1 MNISAPEISYI
12 LIYVIKKLHFMKKI
26 FYMFIVLAMFNFS
39 ANAQWQKIN
48 VPHGSDIIAI
58 NDMEVPNVNTVWASA
73 SVLGGTQWNSANKYL
88 RTADGGATW
97 QYSSVTA
104 QFGYNISNIY
114 ALDADTCYASMY
126 DGINGTGGGIFKTTD
141 GGSTWNQLGAGQI
154 FNSASFPDF
163 VYMWDAKDGLA
174 VGDGNG
180 PGTAFFEIYTTNDYG
195 ATWVRV
201 PRENL
206 PPTDAQPFGIVNNY
220 TVYGNRIW
228 FDAYESSDGG
238 QNLSAHY
245 VYRSDD
251 KGLHW
256 SAFPV
261 PIATPFRDMTFIDET
276 TGFIVGKYASGDPY
290 LYRSTDGGETWGDPV
305 SYTGN
310 LMGSYISNVP
320 GTNAI
325 VTTNPYLGGPSGSSI
340 SYDLGDTWIDISIA
354 SGKNFLHSD
363 VKFLNGSVGWSGMA
377 LSSGGQSGG
386 IYKWTGNI
394 LPVSFTAFTATQT
407 GKSVLLNWETAQEL
421 NNSYFAVER
430 STNGLNFTEIGRVGS
445 KGNSSQP
452 QPYVFEDINYANGHN
467 YYRLRQVDLD
477 GTFNYSSIV
486 SVDALTTQTLKIY
499 PNPVKDLLHVEG
511 LNPDVTTT
519 LSIVNTA
526 GKVLYQFTTTGRSYN
541 YNLQHLPAGTYYLR
555 IMGSDKKTNT
565 LKFVKQPVYLSNTL

>member
-1 MNISAPEISYI
+1 
-12 LIYVIKKLHFMKKI
+12 MKKI
-26 FYMFIVLAMFNFS
+26 FYMFLVLAMFNFS
-39 ANAQWQKIN
+39 ANAQWQKIT
-48 VPHGSDIIAI
+48 VPHGTDAIAI
-58 NDMEVPNVNTVWASA
+58 SDMEVPNASTVWASA
-73 SVLGGTQWNSANKYL
+73 SVLSGTSYGSANKYL

-97 QYSSVTA
+97 QYSSVSA
-104 QFGYNISNIY
+104 QFGYNISNMY

-141 GGSTWNQLGAGQI
+141 GGATWNQLGAGQI

-180 PGTAFFEIYTTNDYG
+180 PGKAYFEIYTTNDYG

-201 PRENL
+201 PRANL
-206 PPTDAQPFGIVNNY
+206 PATDATPFGIVNHY
-220 TVYGNRIW
+220 AVSGNRIW
-228 FDAYESSDGG
+228 FQAYESNDGG
-238 QNLSAHY
+238 QTLSAQY

-256 SAFPV
+256 TAFPV
-261 PIATPFRDMTFIDET
+261 PIPVQFGDMTFIDES
-276 TGFIVGKYASGDPY
+276 TGFILGKDGSGNPY

-310 LMGSYISNVP
+310 LMGAYITNVP

-325 VTTNPYLGGPSGSSI
+325 VTTNAYVGGPSGSSI
-340 SYDLGDTWIDISIA
+340 SYDLGDTWIDISIG
-354 SGKNFLHSD
+354 SGKNFFHTD
-363 VKFLNGSVGWSGMA
+363 AKFLNGSVGWSGMA

-394 LPVSFTAFTATQT
+394 LPVNFTAFTATQT
-407 GKSVLLNWETAQEL
+407 GKSVLLNWQTAQEL
-421 NNSYFAVER
+421 NNAYFAVER
-430 STNGLNFTEIGRVGS
+430 STNGLNFTEIGRVDS

-477 GTFNYSSIV
+477 GAFNYSSIV

-519 LSIVNTA
+519 LSIVNSA
-526 GKVLYQFTTTGRSYN
+526 GKVLHQFTTTGRSYN
-541 YNLQHLPAGTYYLR
+541 YNIQYLPAGTYYLR
-555 IMGSDKKTNT
+555 IMGSDKTTNT
-565 LKFVKQPVYLSNTL
+565 LKFVK